1 MALWKT
7 KPDIVVFLG
16 DLLNDGSI
24 FNDTDFYSALQHFK
38 NLLSVP
44 DYVKVIVFE
53 VRCNIVHILMPHVVN
68 MYCI

>member
-24 FNDTDFYSALQHFK
+24 VDDSDFNSTLQHFK

-44 DYVKVIVFE
+44 NYVKVII
-53 VRCNIVHILMPHVVN
+53 CTQM
-68 MYCI
+68 

>member
-24 FNDTDFYSALQHFK
+24 VNDTDFNSTLQHFK
-38 NLLSVP
+38 NLMSVP
-44 DYVKVIVFE
+44 NSVKVMIFE
-53 VRCNIVHILMPHVVN
+53 VICKIFHF
-68 MYCI
+68 